1 MGNFKK
7 IKRTKALKRALH
19 TENERSYARD
29 WIKPQIEKEKKNT
42 VAHAQTGVTCG
53 ALTHSLFL
61 SRSDTFHNY
70 DPSIPM
76 VVGGWLSVSV
86 IQIDQP

>member
-7 IKRTKALKRALH
+7 NKTNRNTEEGPLHGERTELCQRLNQKQ
-19 TENERSYARD
+19 
-29 WIKPQIEKEKKNT
+29 QIEKEKKNT

-61 SRSDTFHNY
+61 SRSDTFHTY

-76 VVGGWLSVSV
+76 MVGG
-86 IQIDQP
+86 